1 MKKRKGIKYIFIS
14 IFIILLIILG
24 VSYISVRNKIYKGEK
39 ITFDSP
45 SLNQVEDY
53 KINSNKDEI
62 INILLVGTDKRQ
74 PNEVSRADSIIIATI
89 DKKHNKM
96 KFSSILRD
104 TNVNIKGHG
113 EDKINAAY
121 AYGGIGRLT
130 DTIYK
135 NLGIKLNNYVV
146 IDFLGFEKLVDTL
159 GGLEI
164 DVKSYEIKEMNKFIG
179 EVNEIKSPKIEKA
192 GLQIL
197 DGQQVL
203 AYTRIRKVGNGV
215 FERTERQ
222 RRVMTLIANKLKE
235 MSVFKYPTIVS
246 SLMEGIET
254 NIEPIN
260 LIKYGLNV
268 YNMDDLKFEQIQ
280 IPSDKYSEGKTYKGS
295 WRILM
300 DKKQNTK
307 LLHEFIYEDN

>member
-1 MKKRKGIKYIFIS
+1 MN
-14 IFIILLIILG
+14 
-24 VSYISVRNKIYKGEK
+24 VRNKIYKKQK
-39 ITFDSP
+39 ITFDS
-45 SLNQVEDY
+45 SKQNQDY
-53 KINSNKDEI
+53 NVKDTNSNKEEI
-62 INILLVGTDKRQ
+62 TNILLVGTDNRE
-74 PNEVSRADSIIIATI
+74 PNETSRADSIIIATI
-89 DKKHNKM
+89 DRKHNKI

-104 TNVNIKGHG
+104 TNVNIKGYG

-121 AYGGIGRLT
+121 AYGGVELLI

-135 NLGIKLNNYVV
+135 NLEIKLNEYII
-146 IDFLGFEKLVDTL
+146 IDFLGFEKLIDTL

-164 DVKSYEIKEMNKFIG
+164 NIKSYEIKEMNKFIG
-179 EVNEIKSPKIEKA
+179 EVHEIKSPKIKRA
-192 GLQIL
+192 GIQVL

-215 FERTERQ
+215 YERTERQ
-222 RRVMTLIANKLKE
+222 RKVMTLITDKTKDV
-235 MSVFKYPTIVS
+235 SVFKYPSIVS

-260 LIKYGLNV
+260 LIKHALTV

-280 IPSDKYSEGKTYKGS
+280 IPSDKYSKGKTYKGS
-295 WRILM
+295 WKILM
-300 DKKQNTK
+300 NKNQNSK